1 VTGFAGDVSCS
12 NDGAEGSMGSSN
24 INVGA
29 GCSTAT
35 GILDVQIIKVAE
47 NTKNCAGFEK
57 MSAKEFSGMR
67 IIRKPLVN

>member
-1 VTGFAGDVSCS
+1 
-12 NDGAEGSMGSSN
+12 MGSSN
-24 INVGA
+24 INVEA

-35 GILDVQIIKVAE
+35 GILDVHIIKVAE